1 MEHQR
6 LIRLRRKARVPPR
19 TTPQDEVRALSEKK
33 APFRAQVATL
43 FEAHFQ
49 RLFRYM
55 NRLSGESDLASDVV
69 QDAFVKLY
77 QRGSLPDEP
86 EAWLIS
92 VAMNLFRNEKGKRS
106 RRLRLL
112 TPERGERTVG
122 DPPSSPEEAAMSG
135 DSRRDVRAALARLS
149 ERDQQMLLLHG
160 EGYRYR
166 EIALA
171 LDMNEASVGT
181 LLARA
186 RRVFR
191 EAYEE
196 LTGAR

>member
-1 MEHQR
+1 MEDQR
-6 LIRLRRKARVPPR
+6 SVRFQCKAHALLRP
-19 TTPQDEVRALSEKK
+19 TPQDEVRALSERN
-33 APFRAQVATL
+33 APFRAQVAAL

-112 TPERGERTVG
+112 TPERGERALG
-122 DPPSSPEEAAMSG
+122 DPPPSPEETAMSG
-135 DSRRDVRAALARLS
+135 DSRRDVRAALERLS

-196 LTGAR
+196 LTRAR